1 MAISGW
7 SKHFDNIMI
16 QFRAGMH
23 IQENNEIQNYCGGDS
38 GDSVE
43 RTYTTIMEASL
54 DVREDTARNGDL

>member
-7 SKHFDNIMI
+7 SKHLDNIMI

-23 IQENNEIQNYCGGDS
+23 LQENNEIENYSGGDS

-43 RTYTTIMEASL
+43 RTYILMEASL
-54 DVREDTARNGDL
+54 DVREDKERNGDL